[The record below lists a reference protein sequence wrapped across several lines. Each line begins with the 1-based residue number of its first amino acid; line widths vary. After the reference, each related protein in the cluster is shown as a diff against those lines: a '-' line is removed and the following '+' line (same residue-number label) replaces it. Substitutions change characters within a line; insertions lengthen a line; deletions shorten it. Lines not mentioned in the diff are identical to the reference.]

1 MKIVIIG
8 FATAYKT
15 TVGQLL
21 AEKLGL
27 DWLDTDV
34 QTEKF
39 TKKSIPQIFAAGG
52 ESAFRQI
59 ESQVLKGLPQNNI
72 VVSCGGGTVLCN
84 GFADF
89 CKNAT
94 VVWLKVSANTVVGR
108 LGNNDRPLFDG
119 LTKEEL
125 AAYVSRRS
133 ETYQKYAT
141 LIVDTDGKTSTE
153 VCAELLKLLR

>member
-59 ESQVLKGLPQNNI
+59 ESQVLKGLPQDNI

-89 CKNAT
+89 CKTAT

-133 ETYQKYAT
+133 EKYAT

>member
-15 TVGQLL
+15 TVGSLL
-21 AEKLGL
+21 AQKLGL

-34 QTEKF
+34 QAEILAQ
-39 TKKSIPQIFAAGG
+39 KSVPQIFADGT
-52 ESAFRQI
+52 ESSFRQV
-59 ESQVLKGLPQNNI
+59 ENQVLNILPQNNV

-94 VVWLKVSANTVVGR
+94 VVWLKVSASAVVGR
-108 LGNNDRPLFDG
+108 LGNNARPLFDG
-119 LTKEEL
+119 LTEEEL
-125 AAYVSRRS
+125 AAYVSRRNQI
-133 ETYQKYAT
+133 YQKYAT
-141 LIVDTDGKTSTE
+141 LTIDTDGKTSTE
-153 VCAELLKLLR
+153 VCAELLKLLQ

>member
-15 TVGQLL
+15 TVGKLI

-39 TKKSIPQIFAAGG
+39 TQKSIPQIFADCG
-52 ESAFRQI
+52 EDAFRFA
-59 ESQVLKGLPQNNI
+59 ESQVLKGLPQNNV

-94 VVWLKVSANTVVGR
+94 VVWLKVSASAVMAR
-108 LGNNDRPLFDG
+108 LGNNVRPLFDG
-119 LTKEEL
+119 LSEEKL
-125 AAYVSRRS
+125 AAYVSRRN
-133 ETYQKYAT
+133 EIYQKFAT
-141 LIVDTDGKTSTE
+141 VTLDTDEKTSTE
-153 VCAELLKLLR
+153 VCTELLKLLQ